1 MSYVPERGDIVWI
14 MLNPQSGHE
23 QAGRRPAIILSPIKY
38 NSKTGLCICC
48 PITSQEKD
56 YPFEVKMPMGLPVA
70 GVILADQIKNLDW
83 QAREA
88 QFACKIPDSVIEQ
101 VIEKISLLLQI

>member
-1 MSYVPERGDIVWI
+1 MSYVPDRGDIVWI
-14 MLNPQSGHE
+14 QLNPLSGHE

-38 NSKTGLCICC
+38 NIKTGLCICC

-56 YPFEVKMPMGLPVA
+56 YPFEVKMPVGSPVA
-70 GVILADQIKNLDW
+70 GVVLADRIKNLDW

-88 QFACKIPDSVIEQ
+88 QFVCKIPDSVIEQ
-101 VIEKISLLLQI
+101 AIEKISLLLQI

>member
-1 MSYVPERGDIVWI
+1 MSYVPARGDIVWI
-14 MLNPQSGHE
+14 ILNPQSGHE

-48 PITSQEKD
+48 PITSQIKN
-56 YPFEVKMPMGLPVA
+56 YPFEVTIPVGLPVV

-83 QAREA
+83 QVREA
-88 QFACKIPDSVIEQ
+88 IFACKIPDSVIEE
-101 VIEKISLLLQI
+101 VIKKISLLLQI